1 MADIKEVQDA
11 KKQFLDQLTRMP
23 TYVSSQDALDDL
35 RLRLKED
42 GVDILRQC
50 SAADGQPCWLRD
62 CLEACNR
69 ILHTASFQITESS
82 DGGLEVAWVFITTP
96 PEDADTQ
103 EAEFLRDWLL
113 SHHGCIHTISRCEG
127 IVSDYLH
134 PGLQSVEVS
143 SVSSLG
149 NQSSLE
155 HISLYRATV
164 GEAEGLADT
173 LSRNSA
179 LKSFKVFDSTL
190 PEDGSDKILE
200 KLQNSHSLEEVA
212 LSYTPLSPSAAP
224 ALAELL
230 RTSKSLKKLTMDGV
244 DKDCVKIVLEGL
256 HDCSSLEE
264 LRLFGLV
271 PHGTPFVMKYSEVFR
286 NLKVVCVPCN
296 DFDDACAFEF
306 AALIETSKNLIEL
319 DVSSSSFGDTGA
331 TTIAKALRCNKTL
344 RRLSLSQDQLTS
356 ASLVELV
363 DALSVN
369 ATVEHVNV
377 SEINISEEH
386 CARLFDDPK
395 SAGAFKRIFVIW
407 KQDRLKE
414 LTVMLQRDDHMPQ
427 VYVEINSG
435 VPPPDLEAFF
445 DALLSSRTVTELSFY
460 PRGSMSDFFIDQ
472 LVRLLRTTTTIR
484 AVHNRLS
491 VGEELEERYL
501 VRLLEALQHN
511 KSVAEFTTL
520 VSYLTIPMGNALG
533 KLLEVNNTLTSVVL
547 CEYWSVEPEVAR
559 TLANSMRHNYTLLEL
574 RIEWDAEDVE
584 GLSEVWEAL
593 RRNKALLYPA
603 AQFVMKEAD
612 DERAAEALK
621 KVHTSWALVDEVM
634 KRTEKGEAEVRRDIA
649 DALSRAGA
657 S

>member
-1 MADIKEVQDA
+1 MAEIKGVEDA
-11 KKQFLDQLTRMP
+11 KKQFLDQLNRMP
-23 TYVSSQDALDDL
+23 RYASSQDALDDL

-69 ILHTASFQITESS
+69 ILHAASFQITESS
-82 DGGLEVAWVFITTP
+82 DGGLEVTWVFITTP
-96 PEDADTQ
+96 ENADTQ

-113 SHHGCIHTISRCEG
+113 SHHGCIHTIKRCEG
-127 IVSDYLH
+127 TDSNWLH

-155 HISLYRATV
+155 HISLYCATV

-179 LKSFKVFDSTL
+179 LKSFKVFESTL

-200 KLQNSHSLEEVA
+200 KLQNSHSLEEIE
-212 LSYTPLSPSAAP
+212 LCYTPLSPSAAR
-224 ALAELL
+224 ALANLL
-230 RTSKSLKKLTMDGV
+230 RTSKSLKKLSMDGV

-256 HDCSSLEE
+256 HDGSSLEE

-271 PHGTPFVMKYSEVFR
+271 PEETPFFMKYSEVFR
-286 NLKVVCVPCN
+286 NLKVVHVPCN
-296 DFDDACAFEF
+296 GFDDACAFEF
-306 AALIETSKNLIEL
+306 AALIETSTILIEL
-319 DVSSSSFGDTGA
+319 DVSSSSFGDSGA
-331 TTIAKALRCNKTL
+331 TAIARALRGNNSL

-356 ASLVELV
+356 ASLVEIV

-369 ATVEHVNV
+369 TTVEHVDV
-377 SEINISEEH
+377 SEINILEEH
-386 CARLFDDPK
+386 CARLFEDPK

-407 KQDRLKE
+407 RQDRLKE
-414 LTVMLQRDDHMPQ
+414 LTAMLLRDDHMPH
-427 VYVEINSG
+427 VYVDINSG
-435 VPPPDLEAFF
+435 VPPADLEAFF
-445 DALLSSRTVTELSFY
+445 DALLSSRSVTELSFY
-460 PRGSMSDFFIDQ
+460 PSATMFDFFIDQ
-472 LVRLLRTTTTIR
+472 LVRLLKTTTTIR
-484 AVHNRLS
+484 TVHNRLRA
-491 VGEELEERYL
+491 EEGCEEPYL

-511 KSVAEFTTL
+511 KSVAVFSTY
-520 VSYLTIPMGNALG
+520 VPYVTIPMGNVLG
-533 KLLEVNNTLTSVVL
+533 KLLEVNNTLTSVDL
-547 CEYWSVEPEVAR
+547 CDYWSVDPEVAR

-574 RIEWDAEDVE
+574 HIEWDAEDVE
-584 GLSEVWEAL
+584 GLPEVREAL

-612 DERAAEALK
+612 DERAAEALR
-621 KVHTSWALVDEVM
+621 KVHTSWALVEEVM
-634 KRTEKGEAEVRRDIA
+634 KRTEKGQAEVRQDIA
-649 DALSRAGA
+649 DALRRAGVL
-657 S
+657 